1 MLSTEEL
8 HNVKEILSEAVLKIP
23 RNLQGV
29 EKMVFIRH
37 QVLMQLQKADQT
49 VLQKYIDH
57 CLMRMREL
65 GASDI
70 DLGGWGGGGRIWF
83 RIQGIKR
90 PFEELGSF
98 SIDEMDVL
106 ILNLLM
112 ENQRD
117 GLYKQKSLDFS
128 YGLRTDDNNYY
139 RYRGTVYFDL
149 DVLAMNMRSINTK
162 VRDYESYGFH
172 PFVTNLLSLEHSKE
186 GLILVTGITGSGKSS
201 TLDAIVDLNNRTV
214 CAHIIIIAS
223 PIEFVHQS
231 KKCIVR
237 HREVGRDTMTFKSGT
252 VEALRQDPDI
262 IIIGEMRDPDTIMAG
277 MEAAD
282 SGHKVLSTLHTS
294 SAMESI
300 ERIIGEFPPGEQD
313 RIRNR
318 LGDVLRCVISQKLI
332 PDITGKLV
340 LAKEVMVMV
349 PSIRSAIKNNNVGE
363 LYQMITEGS
372 KYGMSTMEQSLK
384 RLYSKGVI
392 SQETAQNYSNNKR
405 MMQQLLETA

>member
-1 MLSTEEL
+1 LLTAEEITS
-8 HNVKEILSEAVLKIP
+8 VKEILREAGQKIP
-23 RNLQGV
+23 RHLQGV

-37 QVLMQLQKADQT
+37 QVLMLLLKEEQALLQKF
-49 VLQKYIDH
+49 VDH

-70 DLGGWGGGGRIWF
+70 DIGGWGGGGWIWY
-83 RIQGIKR
+83 RIQGVKQ
-90 PFEELGSF
+90 PFEEFGNF

-106 ILNLLM
+106 ILNLIL

-117 GLYKQKSLDFS
+117 GLYKQKSQDFS
-128 YGLRTDDNNYY
+128 YGIRLDNDEYY

-149 DVLAMNMRSINTK
+149 DVLAMNMRAINMK
-162 VRDYESYGFH
+162 VRDFDSYGFH
-172 PFVTNLLSLEHSKE
+172 PFIANLLSLEHSKE
-186 GLILVTGITGSGKSS
+186 GLVLVTGITGSGKSS
-201 TLDAIVDLNNRTV
+201 TLDSIVDLNNRTV
-214 CAHIIIIAS
+214 NAHIIIIAS
-223 PIEFVHQS
+223 PIEFVHHS

-237 HREVGRDTMTFKSGT
+237 HREVGRDTLTFKNGT

-262 IIIGEMRDPDTIMAG
+262 IVIGEMRDPDTIMAG

-318 LGDVLRCVISQKLI
+318 IGDVVRCVISQKLI

-340 LAKEVMVMV
+340 LAKEIMVMA

-363 LYQMITEGS
+363 IYQMITEGS
-372 KYGMSTMEQSLK
+372 KFGMSTMEQNLK
-384 RLYSKGVI
+384 RLYAKGVI
-392 SQETAQNYSNNKR
+392 SYETAQNYANNKR
-405 MMQQLLETA
+405 MMQQLLETG

>member
-1 MLSTEEL
+1 MLTAEEITS
-8 HNVKEILSEAVLKIP
+8 VKEILREAGQKIP
-23 RNLQGV
+23 RHLQGV

-37 QVLMQLQKADQT
+37 QVLMLLLKEEQALLQKF
-49 VLQKYIDH
+49 VDH

-70 DLGGWGGGGRIWF
+70 DIGGWGGGGWIWY
-83 RIQGIKR
+83 RIQGVKQ
-90 PFEELGSF
+90 PFEEFGNF

-106 ILNLLM
+106 ILNLIL

-117 GLYKQKSLDFS
+117 GLYKQKSQDFS
-128 YGLRTDDNNYY
+128 YGIRLDNDEYY

-149 DVLAMNMRSINTK
+149 DVLAMNMRAINMK
-162 VRDYESYGFH
+162 VRDFDSYGFH
-172 PFVTNLLSLEHSKE
+172 PFIANLLSLEHSKE
-186 GLILVTGITGSGKSS
+186 GLVLVTGITGSGKSS
-201 TLDAIVDLNNRTV
+201 TLDSIVDLNNRTV
-214 CAHIIIIAS
+214 NAHIIIIAS
-223 PIEFVHQS
+223 PIEFVHHS

-237 HREVGRDTMTFKSGT
+237 HREVGRDTLTFKNGT

-262 IIIGEMRDPDTIMAG
+262 IVIGEMRDPDTIMAG

-318 LGDVLRCVISQKLI
+318 IGDVVRCVISQKLI

-340 LAKEVMVMV
+340 LAKEIMVMA

-363 LYQMITEGS
+363 IYQMITEGS
-372 KYGMSTMEQSLK
+372 KFGMSTMEQNLK
-384 RLYSKGVI
+384 RLYAKGVI
-392 SQETAQNYSNNKR
+392 SYETAQNYANNKR
-405 MMQQLLETA
+405 MMQQLLETG